1 MADTASPWVHGLKT
15 LAVIGGVNNLGDP
28 GFSATTLW
36 AGAGDWSDTIGG
48 TTAYTHSA
56 GSGSLTQTNGQQIV
70 VNVATQPY
78 RISYT
83 LSSVTGASTITMT
96 LTTYG
101 ATLTVDLPVVSGAN
115 TVDFTSGAA
124 TNGSFVISVVSTAAG
139 GFTMDDISLI
149 HGSAENAVTV
159 TNQLGVL
166 DFTIR
171 AEASNTGIIT
181 VVDTV
186 HDTVGIP
193 INAGETAEWSAQHI
207 MDTLDLAD
215 LFFSTSVAT
224 DGFHFAYRK

>member
-1 MADTASPWVHGLKT
+1 MADTASQWVHGLKT

-48 TTAYTHSA
+48 NTTYTHSS

-83 LSSVTGASTITMT
+83 LSSITSASTITMT

-101 ATLTVDLPVVSGAN
+101 ATLTVDLPVVDGLN

-124 TNGSFVISVVSTAAG
+124 TNGSFVISVVSVGAG
-139 GFTMDDISLI
+139 IFTMDDISLI
-149 HGSAENAVTV
+149 HGSAETAVGT
-159 TNQLGVL
+159 TQLEVV
-166 DFTIR
+166 DFTVR
-171 AEASNTGIIT
+171 AEASNTGVIT
-181 VVDTV
+181 VVDSV

-193 INAGETAEWSAQHI
+193 INAGESGEWAAQHI
-207 MDTLDLAD
+207 MDTLDIST

-224 DGFHFAYRK
+224 DGFHFSYRK